1 MPELCLCLRKLK
13 VSNEV
18 VLAYHELIGL
28 QSTQMT
34 DWLLELQCKL
44 HRQIRGLHGHLWTDV
59 NGTLLNWYSERLQW
73 HRLGRA
79 PDNLTA
85 GILSDSSDDSD

>member
-1 MPELCLCLRKLK
+1 MSELCVCLRKLK

-18 VLAYHELIGL
+18 VKAFRDLIRL
-28 QSTQMT
+28 ETQMT
-34 DWLLELQCKL
+34 DWRLELQPKL
-44 HRQIRGLHGHLWTDV
+44 HRQSRPTHGHLWLDV
-59 NGTLLNWYSERLQW
+59 NATLLNFQSARLEW
-73 HRLGRA
+73 LRLGRA

>member
-1 MPELCLCLRKLK
+1 MPELCICLRKLK

-18 VLAYHELIGL
+18 VLAYRDLIWMEN
-28 QSTQMT
+28 TQMT

-44 HRQIRGLHGHLWTDV
+44 HRQIRGTHGHLWTSVDA
-59 NGTLLNWYSERLQW
+59 TLLNWHSERIQW
-73 HRLGRA
+73 LRLGRA